1 MLKGK
6 WWLIFALT
14 HFSIILVFFL
24 FHLYFFKDVSEPCG
38 VSIILRRACDVTNA
52 SRRVGNHLLNILV
65 RQKSTTIING
75 WTIFLKKHRIIKR
88 NKNISWRV
96 SFRARNHNW
105 KILLRPST
113 LGCPWALFDND
124 NLSYKQFMDHP
135 WIISIPWLILLFLIL
150 INIT

>member
-65 RQKSTTIING
+65 RQKSTTIINDEPFFKKNKELLKETKIFLEEFHFVQEIIIEKYCFG
-75 WTIFLKKHRIIKR
+75 LQLQVVPELFLITTIFL
-88 NKNISWRV
+88 IS
-96 SFRARNHNW
+96 
-105 KILLRPST
+105 
-113 LGCPWALFDND
+113 
-124 NLSYKQFMDHP
+124 NLWTTRESYQSHD
-135 WIISIPWLILLFLIL
+135 
-150 INIT
+150 